1 MQSTEDFTGQ
11 LLLVYSMQSTEVFI
25 TQLLI
30 VQSMHIKE
38 DFINQLL
45 LYSMQSTEE
54 VTYHLL
60 HVCTEH
66 CTVSEA
72 LKASQTNLCLYDMQ
86 STEDFTY
93 RLLNI
98 LNIRKHGAVFPY
110 INYAVHCTAMC

>member
-1 MQSTEDFTGQ
+1 
-11 LLLVYSMQSTEVFI
+11 MQSTEVFI

-66 CTVSEA
+66 CTVSEE
-72 LKASQTNLCLYDMQ
+72 LKASQTNFCLYDMQ

-110 INYAVHCTAMC
+110 INYAVHCTAIC